1 MQPLH
6 SLIAL
11 LTKIEIALIRRK
23 AAKQATQAA
32 VRMALNGC
40 R

>member
-1 MQPLH
+1 MRPLH
-6 SLIAL
+6 SLIEL
-11 LTKIEIALIRRK
+11 LTRIEATIIRRK
-23 AAKQATQAA
+23 AAKQATKAA